1 MRLSEAITIY
11 LAAGAPFGFHYFLRR
26 CRRSASRLRSLS
38 RAARAALLWPLAA
51 AKLLFSHRSPDKS
64 GTAAELGEQTA
75 QLTEKLGR
83 AQSKLLSSLYRLA
96 ELAQSSLAQSS
107 PGAESARV
115 ERVVLTVREASE
127 KYIGLTLAVAETDPD
142 GPLGQRELE
151 LYRVAGRKGQDL
163 LLAGRCVRRRNAA
176 RLALYQARSR
186 VELLHALAEIRETVS
201 AGDARSKNLSASHHA
216 SVAIVRLYAC
226 ALNLLSL
233 LEDEAAAAGVSR
245 LLDAECARLRQLEAM
260 KEGRAAKEETCKA
273 PTTQIVFTG
282 QPQTGSLSSS

>member
-11 LAAGAPFGFHYFLRR
+11 LAAGAPFGFHYFLGR
-26 CRRSASRLRSLS
+26 CRRSAGRLRSLS

-51 AKLLFSHRSPDKS
+51 AKLLLSRPDPDER
-64 GTAAELGEQTA
+64 GTAAEFD
-75 QLTEKLGR
+75 EKATRLSEKIGH
-83 AQSKLLSSLYRLA
+83 AQSKLLSSLYKLA
-96 ELAQSSLAQSS
+96 ELAQSS

-115 ERVVLTVREASE
+115 ERVVRTVREASE
-127 KYIGLTLAVAETDPD
+127 KYIGLTTAVAESDPD

-176 RLALYQARSR
+176 RLVKHQARAR

-201 AGDARSKNLSASHHA
+201 ASNARSKNLSASHHA

-233 LEDEAAAAGVSR
+233 LEDEAATTGVSR

-273 PTTQIVFTG
+273 HTTQIVFTG